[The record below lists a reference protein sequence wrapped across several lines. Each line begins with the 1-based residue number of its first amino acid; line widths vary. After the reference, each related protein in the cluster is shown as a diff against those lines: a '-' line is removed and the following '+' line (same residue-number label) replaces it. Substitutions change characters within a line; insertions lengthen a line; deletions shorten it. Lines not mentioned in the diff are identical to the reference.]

1 MGVMAVGAWLLFSNR
16 AAAASLARR
25 FVPSTAMVA
34 YIGVALTIAGI
45 AFAIWARFFLG
56 TNWSATP
63 SIKQGHELVRSGP
76 YAIVRHPIYS
86 GFLLGLLGTAIYAG
100 DFRAL
105 AAFGIVLIGL
115 KWKSLTEESLMQ
127 QQFGAQYVDYK
138 RQVKGI
144 IPFVW

>member
-34 YIGVALTIAGI
+34 YIGLALTIAGI

-86 GFLLGLLGTAIYAG
+86 GLLLGLLGTAIYAG

-127 QQFGAQYVDYK
+127 QQFGAQYMEYR

>member
-86 GFLLGLLGTAIYAG
+86 GFLLSLLGTAIYAG

-127 QQFGAQYVDYK
+127 QQFGARYMEYR